1 MSASARPVADTAG
14 FPAVKSLGWLRAP
27 VAALHFGRR
36 LRFSQVFARARLRW
50 RQGLLARRG
59 LAASLP
65 RTRAHLATDWQVRLA
80 GWQVQASSESAW
92 QELPGRK
99 FRSSP
104 GWLALGPQSG
114 GAHASE
120 LHRLEL
126 FYHEFLVENA
136 LPQDQIPGFLKEYLD
151 GNRRRA
157 ADRAFEWN
165 PYAVTTRL
173 ANWLQLLAGRAGV
186 LGAELSLRLAGEC
199 LVLADYSDWMQE
211 TDLLANHWLKNLWVL
226 ALSDWLLLPERSRA
240 LRSCQ
245 NYLRELERQFL
256 PDGAHYE
263 LCPMYHARILAELAL
278 FRLLPGLPDELITRS
293 RERSASSRCWLSLLT
308 IAPEKWAN
316 FNDSWHLPG
325 LAATLEIQFDAAQE
339 RSDINI
345 AAASGFVRLQSKE
358 GWCAI
363 LDAGGVGPEFNP
375 GHSHSDVLSV
385 IASYRGSAVLQDPG
399 VLHYSPNDERAYLK
413 SAQAHNGPCLADRDH
428 TEIIGTFRIGRAA
441 SGRIVETSQQD
452 DQSVSVLAEHH
463 GYSPLLVQRCLTLK
477 GNDLQVQ
484 DTWRPEAAKVH
495 FRPWLRLLLMTQTEH
510 VQNLSIGDHRLA
522 FDFVLPGAGAKHAF
536 RLQMAVT
543 TPREVRWYVGES
555 FVSEQ
560 FGRTAPAL
568 EICVTDELRDGPLTI
583 ETLIS
588 ALN

>member
-1 MSASARPVADTAG
+1 
-14 FPAVKSLGWLRAP
+14 VKSPGWLRAP

-65 RTRAHLATDWQVRLA
+65 RTRTHLATDWQVRLA

-151 GNRRRA
+151 GHCRRA

-199 LVLADYSDWMQE
+199 LVLADYIDWMQE

-226 ALSDWLLLPERSRA
+226 ALCDWLLLPERSRA

-263 LCPMYHARILAELAL
+263 LCPMYHAKILAELDL
-278 FRLLPGLPDELITRS
+278 VRLLPEVPQEFVGRCGKCLALS
-293 RERSASSRCWLSLLT
+293 RHWLSLMT
-308 IAPEKWAN
+308 ITPGKWAN

-325 LAATLEIQFDAAQE
+325 LAAKMQIQFDVAEE
-339 RSDINI
+339 RSDISV
-345 AAASGFVRLQSKE
+345 AGPSGFVRLQSKA
-358 GWCAI
+358 GWRAI
-363 LDAGGVGPEFNP
+363 LDAGGVGPDFNP

-385 IASYRGSAVLQDPG
+385 IASFRGSVVIQDPG
-399 VLHYSPNDERAYLK
+399 VLHYSPNDQRAYLK

-428 TEIIGTFRIGRAA
+428 TEIIGTFRIARAA
-441 SGRIVETSQQD
+441 SARVVETEHQENG
-452 DQSVSVLAEHH
+452 SVSVLAEHR
-463 GYSPLLVQRCLTLK
+463 GYSPLLVQRRLTLK
-477 GNDLQVQ
+477 VNELQVR

-495 FRPWLRLLLMTQTEH
+495 FRPWLRFLLMTQTEH

-522 FDFVLPGAGAKHAF
+522 FDFVLPSAGAEHVF

-560 FGRTAPAL
+560 FGRTTPAL
-568 EICVTDELRDGPLTI
+568 EICVTEELRDDPLTI